1 MSAHQET
8 PSSAPARRREIP
20 RPLAAGLVER
30 PRLLARMASVPDG
43 ALLLVAAPAGYGK
56 TTVLS
61 EWAAEDPRAVAW
73 ISLGERHD
81 DPALLLASIA
91 EALAALDPIDPAV
104 TEALEIPLPSI
115 EGVVLPRLAAALE
128 GRRPFVLVLD
138 DVHLLASEKALAV
151 VAGLLDCLP
160 AGSQLALA
168 ARVEPALS
176 LGRLRASRRLVELDR
191 SDLAM
196 THGESGRLYGELGLE
211 LSAAQLDAVMKRTE
225 GWPAALYLAGLAL
238 GAEQDLDR
246 ALAEFAG
253 DDRFVVDYL
262 RDVFLA
268 GLPPADLRFTTRIS
282 ILDRLSGPLCDA
294 VLGGSGSGR
303 RLQELSRSNL
313 LLTPL
318 DHRDEWFRFHGL
330 LREMLISEL
339 RRVEAEAEPDLH
351 RRASAWYSR
360 HDDPDRAIDHAIAAG
375 DPAAAGDLIWDSVP
389 YYNSRG
395 RVATI
400 ERWLE
405 RFDEGTLAAHAGLA
419 LAAAQSGL
427 TRGDGETAE
436 RWIAVAEA
444 VSRAGPERADPLMDA
459 GALLARAT
467 TGREGVV
474 EMGRKARRAYD
485 LYPEDS
491 PWRSLS
497 CLLQGVSVHLSGGD
511 SSAARALLEE
521 GTRRAAV
528 APNVQ
533 ALCLSQHALLAMDSG
548 EQGATELVLLARAQ
562 LDRYGLWEYPTVAL
576 VIAVLAWVRARDG
589 QVEAAAADAE
599 AAARLLAKSSDL
611 IWWFDAEARI
621 ILARAY
627 QRLGDAP
634 RARELLAEAER
645 RLAQTPDAVLLAAWL
660 QETRA
665 GLDQAAADTGL
676 TRAELRVLQFLPT
689 HLSFREIAERTH
701 VSPNT
706 VKTQAQAIYRKLEV
720 TARAEAVDAARS
732 DGLLR
737 EDDAELPG

>member
-8 PSSAPARRREIP
+8 PSSTQAAQREVP
-20 RPLAAGLVER
+20 RPQAAGLVRR
-30 PRLLARMASVPDG
+30 PRLVARMASVPDG
-43 ALLLVAAPAGYGK
+43 ALLLIAAPAGYGK

-81 DPALLLASIA
+81 DPALLLASVVGALSEIDPIEPAVA
-91 EALAALDPIDPAV
+91 EALDV
-104 TEALEIPLPSI
+104 PLPSI

-128 GRRPFVLVLD
+128 GQRQPFVLVLD
-138 DVHLLASEKALAV
+138 DVHVLASEEAVSV

-168 ARVEPALS
+168 ARAEPALP
-176 LGRLRASRRLVELDR
+176 LGRLRANRHLVELGRD
-191 SDLAM
+191 DLAM
-196 THGESGRLYGELGLE
+196 THGETARVYGEMGRE
-211 LSAAQLDAVMKRTE
+211 LSAAQLDALLKRTE

-238 GAEQDLDR
+238 GAQKDLDR

-268 GLPPADLRFTTRIS
+268 GMPPADLRFATRAS

-294 VLGGSGSGR
+294 VLGDSGSGG
-303 RLQELSRSNL
+303 RLRKLSRSNL

-339 RRVEAEAEPDLH
+339 RRAEADAEPELH

-360 HDDPDRAIDHAIAAG
+360 HDDPDHAIDHAIAAG

-389 YYNSRG
+389 FYNSHG

-405 RFDEGTLAAHAGLA
+405 RFDEGTLAAHPGLA

-444 VSRAGPERADPLMDA
+444 ASRASSERGDPLMEA

-491 PWRSLS
+491 AWRSVC
-497 CLLQGVSVHLSGGD
+497 CLLQGVSLHLSGGD
-511 SSAARALLEE
+511 AGPARALLEE

-533 ALCLSQHALLAMDSG
+533 ALCLAQQALLVMDSG
-548 EQGATELVLLARAQ
+548 EQGATGFVLLARAQ
-562 LDRYGLWEYPTVAL
+562 LERYGLWEYPTVAL
-576 VIAVLAWVRARDG
+576 VIAILAGVHARDG
-589 QVEAAAADAE
+589 QVEAAGNEAA
-599 AAARLLAKSSDL
+599 AAARLLSKTRDF
-611 IWWFDAEARI
+611 IWWYDAEARI
-621 ILARAY
+621 VLARAH

-645 RLAQTPDAVLLAAWL
+645 RLEQTPDAVLLAAWL

-665 GLDQAAADTGL
+665 ALDQAAADTGL
-676 TRAELRVLQFLPT
+676 TRAELRILQFLPT
-689 HLSFREIAERTH
+689 HLSFREIAEQTH

-720 TARAEAVDAARS
+720 SARTEAVDAARRA
-732 DGLLR
+732 GLLA
-737 EDDAELPG
+737 EDA

>member
-1 MSAHQET
+1 
-8 PSSAPARRREIP
+8 
-20 RPLAAGLVER
+20 
-30 PRLLARMASVPDG
+30 MASVPDG
-43 ALLLVAAPAGYGK
+43 ALLLVVAPAGYGK
-56 TTVLS
+56 TTLLA
-61 EWAAEDPRAVAW
+61 EWAAQDQRAVAW
-73 ISLGERHD
+73 ISLGVRHD
-81 DPALLLASIA
+81 DPALLLASIV
-91 EALAALDPIDPAV
+91 EALAELDPTHPAAPEV
-104 TEALEIPLPSI
+104 LETPLPSI
-115 EGVVLPRLAAALE
+115 EGVVLPRLGAALQ
-128 GRRPFVLVLD
+128 GNRRPLVLVLD
-138 DVHLLASEKALAV
+138 DAHVLASQQALAV
-151 VAGLLDCLP
+151 VAGVLDCLP
-160 AGSQLALA
+160 PGSQLALS
-168 ARVEPALS
+168 ARAEPALP
-176 LGRLRASRRLVELDR
+176 LGRLRASRRLVELGR

-196 THGESGRLYGELGLE
+196 THHESGLLYGELGLE
-211 LSAAQLDAVMKRTE
+211 LSVAQLDALLQRTE

-238 GAEQDLDR
+238 GAEQDVDR

-262 RDVFLA
+262 RDVFLS
-268 GLPPADLRFTTRIS
+268 GMPAEDLRFATRTS
-282 ILDRLSGPLCDA
+282 ILDRMSGPLCDA

-339 RRVEAEAEPDLH
+339 RRAEADAEPELH
-351 RRASAWYSR
+351 RRASAWYSD
-360 HDDPDRAIDHAIAAG
+360 HDDADHAIDHAIAAG
-375 DPAAAGDLIWDSVP
+375 DPAAAGEEIWGSVP
-389 YYNSRG
+389 FYNSRG

-405 RFDEGTLAAHAGLA
+405 RFDEPTIAAHAGLA
-419 LAAAQSGL
+419 LASAQSAL
-427 TRGDGETAE
+427 VRGDGDTAE
-436 RWIAVAEA
+436 RWISAAEA
-444 VSRAGPERADPLMDA
+444 AGRAHGKDLDPLVEA

-474 EMGRKARRAYD
+474 EMGRKARSAYGI
-485 LYPEDS
+485 YSEDS
-491 PWRSLS
+491 PWRALC
-497 CLLQGVSVHLSGGD
+497 CLLEGVSLHLGGGEAN
-511 SSAARALLEE
+511 AARVLLEE
-521 GTRRAAV
+521 GTRRGAV

-533 ALCLSQHALLAMDSG
+533 ALCLAQHALLAMDSG

-576 VIAVLAWVRARDG
+576 VVAVLAWVRARDG

-634 RARELLAEAER
+634 RARQLLAEAER

-720 TARAEAVDAARS
+720 SARTEAVDAARRA
-732 DGLLR
+732 GLLA
-737 EDDAELPG
+737 EDA